1 MDLVERESDLGALA
15 ELLDGLVD
23 GRSRAALIEGPAGIG
38 KSRLLGALRDGAD
51 ARGIRALAARGRELE
66 REFPFGVV
74 RQLFEPALAGADRE
88 AAFAG
93 SAAPA
98 RAVFAGEVDEG
109 ATFAVLHGLY
119 WLTLNVGA
127 ERPLL
132 LAVDD
137 LHWCDRPSLR
147 FLAYLVP
154 RLEGAPLLF
163 GATLRTAET
172 PADPLLLGE
181 IVADPLTVAVGPQPL
196 SLGGTAAVTAAML
209 GPDASPRFVA
219 ACREATGGNPLLLR
233 ELLGALA
240 DDGVAPTDANVG
252 AVRRMG
258 PGAVSRSVMMRMSRL
273 SPAEIEVAKAVAVL
287 AEGAS
292 VADIAALTGLG
303 EEDVARATGELARVE
318 VLRREPP
325 LGFVHPLVLEA
336 VYREQSPAERQL
348 AHARAAAL
356 LRDRGASHEE
366 VATHLLATAP
376 AGDPE
381 VVETL
386 REAGRSAARKGAVD
400 SAMAYLRRAREEPP
414 APEVRVDV
422 LRELGLAES
431 LTEGP
436 AAARHLRAVYTATE
450 DPPMRAVVAHV
461 LLRLVLFTE
470 NPPEA
475 LALARRY
482 REELPA
488 ELSEARLGIEA
499 FEMSMLLFGLVGP
512 EEEAERLERFRDAGL
527 GDGHG
532 AKMAMSIAAVVWSQ
546 LDGSAADCS
555 RLALAALEGDAL
567 SDADPGYLGIGPI
580 TTLAWADRPEVG
592 TAIDGA
598 LSVAH
603 RHGSLFAISGLH
615 MWQGAALLRSGDL
628 EEAESLLAQA
638 RGEFN
643 VWSFGAGAGLYL
655 AGFRSLAQLE
665 RGDLAAARETIAA
678 LPEALGGVPEDDS
691 DGTRYFDNGR
701 LAVAA
706 ADGTAPE
713 ALLALAEAHGERH
726 ARVLNPAY
734 NPWREFAVEALVRLE
749 RREEALA
756 LAEENLAAARRW
768 GAPGTVGAALRA
780 VASASEGAEALARL
794 EEAAALLDGS
804 TARLEQ
810 AKALTALGRA
820 LRGDRRPSEAREP
833 LQRAV
838 ELAEA
843 CGAGRIGEVARAELA
858 ASGARPRRT
867 ALSGVAA
874 LTPSEERVAR
884 LAADGMTN
892 REVAQQLFVTPKTV
906 EVHLSN
912 AYRKLDIRSRRQL
925 AGALAT
931 P

>member
-1 MDLVERESDLGALA
+1 
-15 ELLDGLVD
+15 
-23 GRSRAALIEGPAGIG
+23 
-38 KSRLLGALRDGAD
+38 
-51 ARGIRALAARGRELE
+51 
-66 REFPFGVV
+66 
-74 RQLFEPALAGADRE
+74 
-88 AAFAG
+88 
-93 SAAPA
+93 
-98 RAVFAGEVDEG
+98 
-109 ATFAVLHGLY
+109 
-119 WLTLNVGA
+119 
-127 ERPLL
+127 
-132 LAVDD
+132 
-137 LHWCDRPSLR
+137 
-147 FLAYLVP
+147 
-154 RLEGAPLLF
+154 
-163 GATLRTAET
+163 
-172 PADPLLLGE
+172 
-181 IVADPLTVAVGPQPL
+181 
-196 SLGGTAAVTAAML
+196 
-209 GPDASPRFVA
+209 
-219 ACREATGGNPLLLR
+219 
-233 ELLGALA
+233 
-240 DDGVAPTDANVG
+240 
-252 AVRRMG
+252 
-258 PGAVSRSVMMRMSRL
+258 
-273 SPAEIEVAKAVAVL
+273 
-287 AEGAS
+287 
-292 VADIAALTGLG
+292 
-303 EEDVARATGELARVE
+303 
-318 VLRREPP
+318 
-325 LGFVHPLVLEA
+325 
-336 VYREQSPAERQL
+336 
-348 AHARAAAL
+348 
-356 LRDRGASHEE
+356 
-366 VATHLLATAP
+366 
-376 AGDPE
+376 
-381 VVETL
+381 
-386 REAGRSAARKGAVD
+386 
-400 SAMAYLRRAREEPP
+400 YLRRAREEPP
-414 APEVRVDV
+414 APAVRVDV

-470 NPPEA
+470 SPPEA

-499 FEMSMLLFGLVGP
+499 FELSMVLFGLIGP
-512 EEEAERLERFRDAGL
+512 EEARRLERFRDPRL
-527 GDGHG
+527 GDGPG
-532 AKMAMSIAAVVWSQ
+532 AKMAMSIAAVAWSQ
-546 LDGSAADCS
+546 LDGSAEECS
-555 RLALAALEGDAL
+555 RLALAALEGGAL
-567 SDADPGYLGIGPI
+567 TGADPGYLGIGPI
-580 TTLAWADRPEVG
+580 TELAWADRPEVG
-592 TAIDGA
+592 AAIDGA
-598 LSVAH
+598 LTVAH

-665 RGDLAAARETIAA
+665 RGDLAAARETLAA

-706 ADGTAPE
+706 ADGTPPE

-734 NPWREFAVEALVRLE
+734 NPWREFKVEALVRLG

-756 LAEENLAAARRW
+756 VAEENLAAARRW

-780 VASASEGAEALARL
+780 VASASPNEEELERL
-794 EEAAALLDGS
+794 EEATAILDGS

-820 LRGDRRPSEAREP
+820 LRAARRPSDAREP

-838 ELAEA
+838 EMAEA
-843 CGAGRIGEVARAELA
+843 CAAGRIGEVARAELA

-912 AYRKLDIRSRRQL
+912 AYRKLEIRSRRQL
-925 AGALAT
+925 ATALA

>member
-15 ELLDGLVD
+15 EFLDGLVD

-51 ARGIRALAARGRELE
+51 ARGVRALAARGRELE

-127 ERPLL
+127 ERPLF

-181 IVADPLTVAVGPQPL
+181 IAADPLTVAVRPQPL
-196 SLGGTAAVTAAML
+196 SVAGTGAVAGTML

-240 DDGVAPTDANVG
+240 ADGVAPTDANVG

-273 SPAEIEVAKAVAVL
+273 SPAEVDVAKAVAVL

-292 VADIAALTGLG
+292 VADIAALTGL
-303 EEDVARATGELARVE
+303 EEGAVARATGELARVE

-356 LRDRGASHEE
+356 LRERGAPHED

-414 APEVRVDV
+414 APAVRVDV

-436 AAARHLRAVYTATE
+436 ASARHLRAVYTATE

-470 NPPEA
+470 SPPEA

-488 ELSEARLGIEA
+488 ELTEARLGIEA
-499 FEMSMLLFGLVGP
+499 FELSLVLFGLPGP
-512 EEEAERLERFRDAGL
+512 EEATRLERFRDPAL
-527 GDGHG
+527 GEGPG
-532 AKMAMSIAAVVWSQ
+532 AKMAMSSAAVVWSQ
-546 LDGSAADCS
+546 LDGSAAECS
-555 RLALAALEGDAL
+555 RLALAALEGGAL
-567 SDADPGYLGIGPI
+567 SGADPGYLGIGPI

-592 TAIDGA
+592 AAIDGA

-665 RGDLAAARETIAA
+665 RGDLAAARETLAA
-678 LPEALGGVPEDDS
+678 PAETLGGVPEDDS
-691 DGTRYFDNGR
+691 DGTRYFDNAR

-706 ADGTAPE
+706 ADGTPAE

-726 ARVLNPAY
+726 ARVPNPSY
-734 NPWREFAVEALVRLE
+734 NPWREFKVEALVRLD
-749 RREEALA
+749 RREEALGV
-756 LAEENLAAARRW
+756 AEENLAAARRW

-780 VASASEGAEALARL
+780 VASASPDDDALARL
-794 EEAAALLDGS
+794 EEATELLDGS

-810 AKALTALGRA
+810 AKALTALGRT
-820 LRGDRRPSEAREP
+820 LRAARRPSDAREP

-912 AYRKLDIRSRRQL
+912 AYRKLEIRSRRQL
-925 AGALAT
+925 ATALAT

>member
-1 MDLVERESDLGALA
+1 MDLVEREDDLGALA

-23 GRSRAALIEGPAGIG
+23 GRSRAVLIEGPAGIG
-38 KSRLLGALRDGAD
+38 KSRLLGALRDGAA
-51 ARGIRALAARGRELE
+51 ARGIRALAARGSELE

-74 RQLFEPALAGADRE
+74 RQLFEPVLAEVGRE
-88 AAFAG
+88 AAFDGA
-93 SAAPA
+93 AAPA
-98 RAVFAGEVDEG
+98 RAVFAGEADEG

-127 ERPLL
+127 EKPLV

-147 FLAYLVP
+147 FLAYLTP
-154 RLEGAPLLF
+154 RLEGAPLLL
-163 GATLRTAET
+163 GATLRSAEPGT
-172 PADPLLLGE
+172 DPVLLGE
-181 IVADPLTVAVGPQPL
+181 IARDPLTSAMRPQPL
-196 SLGGTAAVTAAML
+196 SVDGVGALL
-209 GPDASPRFVA
+209 GPDAAPGFVA
-219 ACREATGGNPLLLR
+219 ACREATGGNPLLVR
-233 ELLGALA
+233 ELLGMLA
-240 DDGVAPTDANVG
+240 GEGVAPTTANVG
-252 AVRRMG
+252 QVQAMG
-258 PGAVSRSVMMRMSRL
+258 PSAVSRSVMFRLSRL
-273 SPAEIEVAKAVAVL
+273 APAEIEVAKAAAVL
-287 AEGAS
+287 AEGTS
-292 VADIAALTGLG
+292 VADIAALTGL
-303 EEDVARATGELARVE
+303 EEATVARATGELARVE
-318 VLRREPP
+318 ILRREPP
-325 LGFVHPLVLEA
+325 LGFVHPLVREA
-336 VYREQSPAERQL
+336 VYREQSSGERQL
-348 AHARAAAL
+348 AHGRAAAL
-356 LRDRGASHEE
+356 LRARGASHEE
-366 VATHLLATAP
+366 IATQLLATAP

-381 VVETL
+381 VVELL

-414 APEVRVDV
+414 GPNVRVDV

-436 AAARHLRAVYTATE
+436 VAARHLRAVYAATE

-470 NPPEA
+470 SPLEA

-482 REELPA
+482 RAEMPA
-488 ELSEARLGIEA
+488 AMEDVRTGLEA
-499 FEMSMLLFGLVGP
+499 FELCMALFDVLDP
-512 EEEAERLERFRDAGL
+512 SEAARLERFRDPAF
-527 GDGHG
+527 GDDPG
-532 AKMAMSIAAVVWSQ
+532 AKMAMAIAAVIWSQ
-546 LDGSAADCS
+546 RDGSAEECA
-555 RLALAALEGDAL
+555 RLALAALDGGAL
-567 SDADPGYLGIGPI
+567 LGADPGFLGIGPI

-615 MWQGAALLRSGDL
+615 MWQGAALLHSGDL

-638 RGEFN
+638 RREFN
-643 VWSFGAGAGLYL
+643 AWSFGAGAGIYL

-665 RGDLAAARETIAA
+665 RGELTTAQETLAAVADPPDNAA
-678 LPEALGGVPEDDS
+678 
-691 DGTRYFDNGR
+691 DGTRSFDNGR

-713 ALLALAEAHGERH
+713 RLIELADAHAARH

-734 NPWREFAVEALVRLE
+734 NPWREHKVEALARLG
-749 RREEALA
+749 RRAEALE
-756 LAEENLAAARRW
+756 LAEENLALARRW
-768 GAPGTVGAALRA
+768 GAPGTVGAALRTMA
-780 VASASEGAEALARL
+780 TASAGDEALPYL
-794 EEAAALLDGS
+794 EEAVAVLEGS
-804 TARLEQ
+804 TARLEW

-820 LRGDRRPSEAREP
+820 LRAARRPSEAREP

-838 ELAEA
+838 ELAA
-843 CGAGRIGEVARAELA
+843 VCGAGRVGAAARGELA

-912 AYRKLDIRSRRQL
+912 AYRKLEIRSRRQL
-925 AGALAT
+925 AGALTTSA
-931 P
+931 

>member
-38 KSRLLGALRDGAD
+38 KSRLLAALRDGA
-51 ARGIRALAARGRELE
+51 AERGVRVLAARGSELE

-74 RQLFEPALAGADRE
+74 RQLFEPVLEEVGRDV
-88 AAFAG
+88 AFAG
-93 SAAPA
+93 AAAPA
-98 RAVFAGEVDEG
+98 RAVFAGEADEG

-119 WLTLNVGA
+119 WTALNVGA
-127 ERPLL
+127 ERPLA

-147 FLAYLVP
+147 FLAYLTP
-154 RLEGAPLLF
+154 RLEGAPLLL
-163 GATLRTAET
+163 GATLRTAEPGT
-172 PADPLLLGE
+172 DPVLLGE
-181 IVADPLTVAVGPQPL
+181 IARDPLTMSVRPQPL
-196 SLGGTAAVTAAML
+196 SLAGVAALL
-209 GPDASPRFVA
+209 GPDAAPDFVA
-219 ACREATGGNPLLLR
+219 ACREATGGNPLLLH
-233 ELLGALA
+233 ELLGMLA
-240 DDGVAPTDANVG
+240 GEGVAPTAANVG
-252 AVRRMG
+252 AVNVMG
-258 PGAVSRSVMMRMSRL
+258 PSAVSRSVMFRLSRL
-273 SPAEIEVAKAVAVL
+273 GPEEIAVANAAAVL

-292 VADIAALTGLG
+292 VADIAGLTGLD
-303 EEDVARATGELARVE
+303 EATVALATGELARVE

-336 VYREQSPAERQL
+336 VYREQSPGERQL

-356 LRDRGASHEE
+356 LRARGASHEE
-366 VATHLLATAP
+366 IATHLLATAP

-381 VVETL
+381 VVELL

-400 SAMAYLRRAREEPP
+400 SAMAYLRRAHEEPP
-414 APEVRVDV
+414 APDVRVDV

-436 AAARHLRAVYTATE
+436 AAARHLRAVYAATE

-470 NPPEA
+470 TPLEA

-482 REELPA
+482 RAEMPEEMEDVRTGL
-488 ELSEARLGIEA
+488 EA
-499 FEMSMLLFGLVGP
+499 FELSMILFGVLDPG
-512 EEEAERLERFRDAGL
+512 EAARLERFREPGL
-527 GDGHG
+527 ADGPG
-532 AKMAMSIAAVVWSQ
+532 TKMAISIAAVVWSQ
-546 LDGSAADCS
+546 SGGTAEETA
-555 RLALAALEGDAL
+555 RLALAALEGDQL
-567 SDADPGYLGIGPI
+567 LGADPGYLGIGPI
-580 TTLAWADRPEVG
+580 TALAWADRPEVDA
-592 TAIDGA
+592 AIDRA
-598 LSVAH
+598 LAAAH

-628 EEAESLLAQA
+628 DEAESLLAQA
-638 RGEFN
+638 RREFN
-643 VWSFGAGAGLYL
+643 SWSFGAGAGLYL

-665 RGDLAAARETIAA
+665 RGDLEAAKETLAA
-678 LPEALGGVPEDDS
+678 VGEPPDDAS
-691 DGTRYFDNGR
+691 DGVRYFDNGR

-706 ADGTAPE
+706 ADGTEPE
-713 ALLALAEAHGERH
+713 RLIELADAHAARH
-726 ARVLNPAY
+726 ARVQNPAY
-734 NPWREFAVEALVRLE
+734 SPWREHKVEALARLG

-756 LAEENLAAARRW
+756 LAEENLELARHW
-768 GAPGTVGAALRA
+768 GAPGTLGAALRA
-780 VASASEGAEALARL
+780 MAAASEGEDAIPHL
-794 EEAAALLDGS
+794 EAAVAVLEGS

-810 AKALTALGRA
+810 AKALSALGRA
-820 LRGDRRPSEAREP
+820 LRAARRPSEARDP

-838 ELAEA
+838 ELAA
-843 CGAGRIGEVARAELA
+843 VCGAGRVGEEARGELA

-912 AYRKLDIRSRRQL
+912 AYRKLEIRSRRQL

-931 P
+931 G

>member
-51 ARGIRALAARGRELE
+51 ARGVRALAARGRELE

-74 RQLFEPALAGADRE
+74 RQLFEPALADADRE

-93 SAAPA
+93 AAAPA

-132 LAVDD
+132 LTVDD

-196 SLGGTAAVTAAML
+196 SVAGTGAVTAAML

-219 ACREATGGNPLLLR
+219 ACRESTGGNPLLLR

-240 DDGVAPTDANVG
+240 ADGVAPTDANVG

-292 VADIAALTGLG
+292 VADIAALTGL
-303 EEDVARATGELARVE
+303 EEAEVARATGELARVE

-436 AAARHLRAVYTATE
+436 AAARHLHAVYTATE

-461 LLRLVLFTE
+461 LLRLVVFTE
-470 NPPEA
+470 SPAEA
-475 LALARRY
+475 LALARRF
-482 REELPA
+482 RAELP
-488 ELSEARLGIEA
+488 EEMEDARTGIEA
-499 FEMSMLLFGLVGP
+499 FELSLLLFGVLDP
-512 EEEAERLERFRDAGL
+512 SETTRLERFRDPMLSG
-527 GDGHG
+527 GPGV
-532 AKMAMSIAAVVWSQ
+532 KMAMSAAVIVWSQ
-546 LDGSAADCS
+546 GDGTAAECA
-555 RLALAALEGDAL
+555 RLALGALEGGDL
-567 SDADPGYLGIGPI
+567 ERADPGYLGIGPI
-580 TTLAWADRPEVG
+580 TALAWADRPEVG
-592 TAIDGA
+592 AVIDAA
-598 LSVAH
+598 LAEAH

-665 RGDLAAARETIAA
+665 RGDLAAARETLAT
-678 LPEALGGVPEDDS
+678 LVEALGAAPDDDA

-706 ADGTAPE
+706 ADGTPPE
-713 ALLALAEAHGERH
+713 ALLELAEAHGERH

-734 NPWREFAVEALVRLE
+734 SPWREFKVEALVRLD

-756 LAEENLAAARRW
+756 VAEENLAAARRW

-780 VASASEGAEALARL
+780 VARANEGEDALPHL
-794 EEAAALLDGS
+794 EEAAALLDDS

-820 LRGDRRPSEAREP
+820 LRADRRPSESREP

-843 CGAGRIGEVARAELA
+843 CAAGRIGEVARAELA

-874 LTPSEERVAR
+874 LTPSEVRVAR

-925 AGALAT
+925 ATALAT

>member
-51 ARGIRALAARGRELE
+51 ARGVRALAARGRELE

-127 ERPLL
+127 ERPLF

-181 IVADPLTVAVGPQPL
+181 ILADPLTVAVRPQPL
-196 SLGGTAAVTAAML
+196 SVAGTGAVAGTML

-219 ACREATGGNPLLLR
+219 ACRESTGGNPLLLR

-240 DDGVAPTDANVG
+240 ADGVAPTDANVG

-273 SPAEIEVAKAVAVL
+273 SPAEVDVAKAVAVL

-292 VADIAALTGLG
+292 VADIAALTGLA
-303 EEDVARATGELARVE
+303 EADVARATSELARVE

-356 LRDRGASHEE
+356 LRERGASHEE

-461 LLRLVLFTE
+461 LLRIVVFTE
-470 NPPEA
+470 SPAEA
-475 LALARRY
+475 LALARRF
-482 REELPA
+482 RAELP
-488 ELSEARLGIEA
+488 EEMEDARTGIEA
-499 FEMSMLLFGLVGP
+499 FELSLLLFGILDP
-512 EEEAERLERFRDAGL
+512 SETTRLERFRDPTLSG
-527 GDGHG
+527 GPGM
-532 AKMAMSIAAVVWSQ
+532 KMAMSAAVIVWSQ
-546 LDGSAADCS
+546 GDGTAAECA
-555 RLALAALEGDAL
+555 RLALGALEGGDL
-567 SDADPGYLGIGPI
+567 ERADPGYLGIGPI
-580 TTLAWADRPEVG
+580 TALAWADRPEVS
-592 TAIDGA
+592 AVIDAA
-598 LSVAH
+598 LAEAH

-628 EEAESLLAQA
+628 EKAESLLAQA
-638 RGEFN
+638 RSEFN

-665 RGDLAAARETIAA
+665 RGDLAAARETLAA
-678 LPEALGGVPEDDS
+678 LPQALGAVPEDDS
-691 DGTRYFDNGR
+691 DGTRYYDNGR

-713 ALLALAEAHGERH
+713 ALLELAEAHGERH

-734 NPWREFAVEALVRLE
+734 SPWREFKVEALVRLD

-756 LAEENLAAARRW
+756 VAEENLAAARRW

-780 VASASEGAEALARL
+780 VARASEGEDALPHL
-794 EEAAALLDGS
+794 EEATALLDGS

-820 LRGDRRPSEAREP
+820 LRADRQPSEAREP

-925 AGALAT
+925 ATALAA